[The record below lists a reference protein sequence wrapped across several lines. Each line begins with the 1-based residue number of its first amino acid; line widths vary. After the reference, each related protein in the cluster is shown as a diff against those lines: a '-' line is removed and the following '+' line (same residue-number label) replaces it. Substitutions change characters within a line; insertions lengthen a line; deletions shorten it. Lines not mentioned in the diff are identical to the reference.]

1 MRVHSVTL
9 IALKETLVHA
19 NLSETII
26 NRLSIYMHYLAEQE
40 KLGKELVS
48 SYDIAQVCGVTA
60 GLVRKDL
67 ARFGKFGVKGVGY
80 DVTGLCE
87 GIKGVLGLDHTLH
100 IAIIGMEDLGSY
112 LLSFKEFLNGNYEI
126 VAAFDTKPET
136 PGMRRTA
143 GMLVDVNHL
152 SRLREVNE
160 AQQIDIAIIT
170 TIPSEAQEATDRA
183 VEAGIRGIL
192 NFTPSYVQVPKG
204 FIVKNIHFV
213 NVQDS
218 LVYFLQTPRG

>member
-1 MRVHSVTL
+1 VYAH
-9 IALKETLVHA
+9 
-19 NLSETII
+19 LSETII
-26 NRLSIYMHYLAEQE
+26 NRLSIYMHYLAELE

-80 DVTGLCE
+80 DVTELCE
-87 GIKGVLGLDHTLH
+87 GIKGVFGLDHTLH
-100 IAIIGMEDLGSY
+100 IAIIGMENVGSY
-112 LLSFKEFLNGNYEI
+112 LPSFKEFLNGNYEI
-126 VAAFDTKPET
+126 VSAFDTKPEAAV
-136 PGMRRTA
+136 MRRTSET
-143 GMLVDVNHL
+143 GMSLHVNHL

-170 TIPSEAQEATDRA
+170 TVPSEAQEGTDRA

-192 NFTPSYVQVPKG
+192 NFTPSYVKVPRG
-204 FIVKNIHFV
+204 FIVKNIQFAAE
-213 NVQDS
+213 QDS
-218 LVYFLQTPRG
+218 LVYLLKS

>member
-1 MRVHSVTL
+1 VHSVTL
-9 IALKETLVHA
+9 FGLKEELVHA

-26 NRLSIYMHYLAEQE
+26 NRLSIYMHYLSEQE
-40 KLGKELVS
+40 EEGKKLVS

-80 DVTGLCE
+80 NVTELCE
-87 GIKGVLGLDHTLH
+87 GIKSILGLDHTLH
-100 IAIIGMEDLGSY
+100 IAIIGMGTLGSY
-112 LLSFKEFLNGNYEI
+112 FLNFNEFLNGNYEI
-126 VAAFDTKPET
+126 VAAFDTEPDAAVMMRKSET
-136 PGMRRTA
+136 G
-143 GMLVDVNHL
+143 GSVDVQRL

-160 AQQIDIAIIT
+160 VQQIDIAIIT

-192 NFTPSYVQVPKG
+192 NLTP
-204 FIVKNIHFV
+204 
-213 NVQDS
+213 
-218 LVYFLQTPRG
+218 